1 VTFSPA
7 TIERIRELKRRYP
20 SPRSAILPAL
30 WAVQHEHGSITADGM
45 ELVAEELEMT
55 PSIVEATASFY
66 SMYFR
71 KPSGRHL
78 VVVCTNVPCALRGCA
93 EIVQA
98 FEHALEIQ
106 AGETSA
112 DGAVT
117 LQSTT
122 ECLGGCGGAPA
133 IQVNHRFRENMTPE
147 NAHQLV
153 AELRAQPAAVH

>member
-30 WAVQHEHGSITADGM
+30 WAVQHEHGSITAEGM
-45 ELVAEELEMT
+45 ELVAQELEMT

-71 KPSGRHL
+71 KPPGRHL
-78 VVVCTNVPCALRGCA
+78 VVVCTNVSCALRGCA
-93 EIVQA
+93 DIMQA
-98 FEHALEIQ
+98 FEHALEIR
-106 AGETSA
+106 AGETSP

-117 LQSTT
+117 LQSTP

-147 NAHQLV
+147 KARQLV